1 MRITTIF
8 DLFSQGPGDPEPRVV
23 GRTDR
28 LATAEAWQRAAIAA
42 EPTGRHWWRPRE
54 EVLQP

>member
-1 MRITTIF
+1 MHVTTIF
-8 DLFSQGPGDPEPRVV
+8 DLFSQGPGDTAPRVV

-28 LATAEAWQRAAIAA
+28 LATAEAWQQAAIAA
-42 EPTGRHWWRPRE
+42 EPNGRHWWGARE